1 MDKLRRSKK
10 SQQVVDQVTRV
21 VVDDELI
28 DSYGL
33 EHDQPKIFK
42 SSKKQEEETNW

>member
-33 EHDQPKIFK
+33 EPDQSKIFK